1 MFIKSVAALMFC
13 FAFAQASADCGPTD
27 GGGTPRERT
36 IQLVTGET
44 KSSFYYR
51 AGHYAILVDPATL
64 IATLQA
70 TYKRYGTP
78 SDGRLLKELRAASRD
93 RKYIDLFAIV
103 LQDPAYVLRVE
114 YLLSNVMEA
123 GQARVVDAYALPQ
136 EGDRFLRS
144 VAMVSIDRGAY
155 SARRFCTPSGELLLE
170 TTDNVA

>member
-1 MFIKSVAALMFC
+1 
-13 FAFAQASADCGPTD
+13 
-27 GGGTPRERT
+27 
-36 IQLVTGET
+36 
-44 KSSFYYR
+44 
-51 AGHYAILVDPATL
+51 L